1 MTRLFFSSMMNAV
14 PGSMEAG
21 ELELLA
27 LLVEIYDQEHYPL
40 NRPDSEEA
48 IRFRLSLE
56 APA

>member
-1 MTRLFFSSMMNAV
+1 MMNAV